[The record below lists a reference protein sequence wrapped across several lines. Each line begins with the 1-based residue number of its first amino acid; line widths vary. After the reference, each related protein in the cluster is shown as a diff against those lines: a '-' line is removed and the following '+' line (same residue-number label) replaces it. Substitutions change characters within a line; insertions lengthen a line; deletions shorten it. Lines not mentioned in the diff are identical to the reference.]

1 PRAQTTHRHLSG
13 DRCSG
18 TCPGRARES
27 QKARGVEVARITTA
41 STKPDAEAL
50 QHEVTMLLQT
60 ATQAP
65 VQTVPVQTTVVR
77 PSFTDTLID
86 SFRNAFSML
95 LSAIPRILGFIII
108 VAIGWFVSSLLARGV
123 IGLLR
128 AIRFDELMQRSG
140 LADFANK
147 MGTGLDSAGII
158 AGLVK
163 WLTRIVVLLVA
174 FDVLGLPAVSDVMRQ
189 LLLWL
194 PNLVVAI
201 FVLFIGGIA
210 ARALGNFIRGATAEA
225 GFANPETL
233 ANVVRTTVWAFAIV
247 VAINQLGIATNLITT
262 LFTGFVAALAIALG
276 LAFGLGGRDLASR
289 TL

>member
-1 PRAQTTHRHLSG
+1 
-13 DRCSG
+13 
-18 TCPGRARES
+18 
-27 QKARGVEVARITTA
+27 
-41 STKPDAEAL
+41 
-50 QHEVTMLLQT
+50 MLLQT

-86 SFRNAFSML
+86 SFRNALSMV

-108 VAIGWFVSSLLARGV
+108 VAIGWFVSSLLARAV

-140 LADFANK
+140 LAEFTNK

-210 ARALGNFIRGATAEA
+210 ARALGNVIRGATAEA

-262 LFTGFVAALAIALG
+262 LFTGFVSALAIALG

-289 TL
+289 TLENWYDQAQEGKPRRRPRTDE

>member
-1 PRAQTTHRHLSG
+1 ML
-13 DRCSG
+13 
-18 TCPGRARES
+18 
-27 QKARGVEVARITTA
+27 
-41 STKPDAEAL
+41 
-50 QHEVTMLLQT
+50 LLQT
-60 ATQAP
+60 TTQAP
-65 VQTVPVQTTVVR
+65 VQNVPVAAE
-77 PSFTDTLID
+77 PSFTQTLIQ
-86 SFRNAFSML
+86 SFRDAFTMIV
-95 LSAIPRILGFIII
+95 SAIPRILGFIII
-108 VAIGWFVSSLLARGV
+108 VAIGWLVSNWLARGV
-123 IGLLR
+123 TSLLR

-140 LADFANK
+140 IGEFLNK
-147 MGTGLDSAGII
+147 MGTGTDAAGIV

-163 WLTRIVVLLVA
+163 WIVRIVVILVA

-189 LLLWL
+189 FLLWL

-210 ARALGNFIRGATAEA
+210 ARALGNIVRGATAEA

-289 TL
+289 TLENWYDQAQEVRPSRRRAKAEE

>member
-1 PRAQTTHRHLSG
+1 
-13 DRCSG
+13 
-18 TCPGRARES
+18 
-27 QKARGVEVARITTA
+27 
-41 STKPDAEAL
+41 
-50 QHEVTMLLQT
+50 MLLQT

-86 SFRNAFSML
+86 SFRNAFSMV

-108 VAIGWFVSSLLARGV
+108 VAIGWFVSSLLARAV
-123 IGLLR
+123 TGLLR

-140 LADFANK
+140 LAEFTNK

-163 WLTRIVVLLVA
+163 WLTRIVVLLAA

-262 LFTGFVAALAIALG
+262 LFTGFVSALAIALG

-289 TL
+289 TLETWYDQAQEGKPRRRPRTDE